1 MKYNRMKPFLPK
13 TAEQPWHTAKRHS
26 QGLAKIIP
34 LVFIAII
41 AAAAGIY
48 VGVKTT
54 PDADIGGESADL
66 QSLQSKLGNTL
77 VLPSDFKQV
86 PEFTMLDKNAN
97 TVSADS
103 LKGHWNMVFFGF
115 THCPDVCPLTL
126 STMAKAVEQISALD
140 NELPI
145 PNIVFVS
152 VDPKRDT
159 PENLKNYVEYFNP
172 DFKALTGTLNQ
183 MYELINPLNVVVT
196 YTVDDENENDYS
208 VDHTA
213 SIMLIDPA
221 LRLRGKF
228 NAPHK
233 ADEIATDYQTI
244 INHLM

>member
-1 MKYNRMKPFLPK
+1 MKTFLPK
-13 TAEQPWHTAKRHS
+13 TIKQPRYAAKRYS
-26 QGLAKIIP
+26 LGFAMIIP
-34 LVFIAII
+34 LLLIAII
-41 AAAAGIY
+41 AAGAGIY
-48 VGVKTT
+48 VGVQTT
-54 PDADIGGESADL
+54 TDSDIVTESEEL
-66 QSLQSKLGNTL
+66 KSLQAKLENSL

-86 PEFTMLDKNAN
+86 PEFTLLDKNAN

-103 LKGHWNMVFFGF
+103 LKGQWNMVFFGF

-126 STMAKAVEQISALD
+126 STMADAVKQISALD
-140 NELPI
+140 EELPI

-159 PENLKNYVEYFNP
+159 PEGLKSYVEYFNP

-196 YTVDDENENDYS
+196 YTVDEENENEYS

-233 ADEIATDYQTI
+233 ATEIATDYQTI
-244 INHLM
+244 INHLI